1 MSLSHKHSS
10 ALAESLT
17 CFGLALREAIRP
29 GLALVSIVIGAV
41 SLGLWLLVFSIWG
54 GHIVHWCDLLSNAIL
69 GRLAGQG
76 ATPSV
81 LMLSIGRVF
90 AYLFATA
97 LFIILVMVTVRVL
110 LEFILMVRI
119 QRYCLPRY
127 PSLKTGVPSSMTAG
141 MRDASG
147 ATATLVIGGLLC
159 LVIPIIGGVLFF
171 VLASYLNVRG
181 LVNDAVDGLA
191 TDEQRR
197 AIIQSR
203 RVEMTLLGALV
214 GVFTLVPFVGFLS
227 PVVLGAGVCHLGMRA
242 LAGAGQDADGRAE
255 GVAAV
260 G

>member
-1 MSLSHKHSS
+1 MTSSPRQAS

-69 GRLAGQG
+69 GRLTGQG

-90 AYLFATA
+90 SYLFATA
-97 LFIILVMVTVRVL
+97 VFIILVMVTVRIL
-110 LEFILMVRI
+110 LEFILMARI

-127 PSLKTGVPSSMTAG
+127 PSLQTGVPSSMTAG
-141 MRDASG
+141 IRDALG

-181 LVNDAVDGLA
+181 LVNDAVEGLA

-197 AIIQSR
+197 AIIQAR
-203 RVEMTLLGALV
+203 RVEMTLLGVLV
-214 GVFTLVPFVGFLS
+214 GLFTLVPFAGFLS

-242 LAGAGQDADGRAE
+242 LANAGQESDGRAH
-255 GVAAV
+255 GAIAMR
-260 G
+260 